1 MRDSY
6 IAPCG
11 KVNLETGN
19 FQYGDIYNFWG
30 EDTTYELYRVR
41 ETGRLKIVA
50 TAGMEP
56 ICPIGKTNSFRH
68 DQTGKLLWSGEV
80 IDVASSNAGLKS
92 FMKYQK
98 VISIATYK

>member
-1 MRDSY
+1 MRNSY

-11 KVNLETGN
+11 KVNLETGK

-56 ICPIGKTNSFRH
+56 LCQIGSTNSFRH

-98 VISIATYK
+98 VIAIATYK